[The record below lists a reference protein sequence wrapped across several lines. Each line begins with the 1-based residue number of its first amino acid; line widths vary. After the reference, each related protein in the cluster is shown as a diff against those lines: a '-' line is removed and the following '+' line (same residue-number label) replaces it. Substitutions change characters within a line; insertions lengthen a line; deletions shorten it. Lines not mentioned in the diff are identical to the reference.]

1 MPQIVLEGIQNVRDL
16 GGLPLAE
23 GRQVKTG
30 CLLRTGKLS
39 DMTERDRKELR
50 DRYRVTEIVDLR
62 TRMECG
68 QHPDQELAG
77 AVYRWNPIFPEQAM
91 GITREEAAAQ
101 DPLERKLIF
110 LRSLNGR
117 GKENLQKYYPMM
129 VQDPYCIGQL
139 KAFFALLR
147 GHGEGAFLW
156 HCTMGK
162 DRTGVT
168 AALLLHALGASRE
181 TILADYLATNEALR
195 EMHEEQR
202 RVIEA
207 YTGDAELAEQAVIVD
222 SVDESFL
229 QAALTV
235 LEREYGGI
243 DRFLAEKLGVGE
255 QERRLLKE
263 RYTCQRGEKQAG

>member
-1 MPQIVLEGIQNVRDL
+1 MPQILLEGIQNVRDL

-23 GRQVKTG
+23 GRQVKMG

-39 DMTERDRKELR
+39 DMTKNDREELCG
-50 DRYRVTEIVDLR
+50 RYHVTEIVDLR
-62 TRMECG
+62 TRMECQ

-77 AVYRWNPIFPEQAM
+77 AVYHWNPIFPEQAM

-101 DPLERKLIF
+101 DPMERKLIF
-110 LRSLNGR
+110 LRSLQGR
-117 GKENLQKYYPMM
+117 AKETLQKYYPMM

-139 KAFFALLR
+139 KAFFGLLYS
-147 GHGEGAFLW
+147 HGEGAFLW

-168 AALLLHALGASRE
+168 AALLLSALGASWE

-195 EMHEEQR
+195 TLHEEQAR
-202 RVIEA
+202 LIRES
-207 YTGDAELAEQAVIVD
+207 TGDEQLAAQAMIVD

-229 QAALTV
+229 AAALSV
-235 LEREYGGI
+235 LEQEYGGI
-243 DRFLAEKLGVGE
+243 DRFLQEKLGVGE
-255 QERRLLKE
+255 KERALLKGK
-263 RYTCQRGEKQAG
+263 YTCRMGDGQVV

>member
-1 MPQIVLEGIQNVRDL
+1 MPQIVFEGIQNVRDL

-23 GRQVKTG
+23 GRQVKAG
-30 CLLRTGKLS
+30 LLLRTGKLS
-39 DMTERDRKELR
+39 DMTEKDREELCG
-50 DRYRVTEIVDLR
+50 RYHVTEIVDLR
-62 TRMECG
+62 TRVECG

-77 AVYRWNPIFPEQAM
+77 AVYRWNPIFPEEAM
-91 GITREEAAAQ
+91 GITREEAAEQ

-110 LRSLNGR
+110 LRSLKGR
-117 GKENLQKYYPMM
+117 AKENLQKYYPMM
-129 VQDPYCIGQL
+129 VQNPYCIKQL
-139 KAFFALLR
+139 KAFFELVC

-181 TILADYLATNEALR
+181 TILADYLATNEALGK
-195 EMHEEQR
+195 MHEEQR
-202 RVIEA
+202 RVIEK
-207 YTGDAELAEQAVIVD
+207 YTGDAFLAEQAAIVD

-235 LEREYGGI
+235 LEQEYGGI
-243 DRFLAEKLGVGE
+243 DRFLEEQLGIGKKE
-255 QERRLLKE
+255 RLLLRE
-263 RYTCQRGEKQAG
+263 RYTC